1 MAGDAAHPARRRIV
15 HDAAE
20 ERRIGFVARPRQ
32 RLAALGRRDARPE
45 RLGRQKHRLL
55 HPERLEDVPRRV
67 PIDPLAAHALDDV
80 AQEEEVDVAVD
91 EPLAGPR
98 QRDFFTCAPDRLL
111 RTVELDVELE
121 IGTQAGDVRQQVT
134 DRDLGLSVPREL
146 GDEARH
152 RIAQPDPALLH
163 QLHHARRRRHHFG
176 ERGEIEQGVFGHRLG
191 RRQNRA
197 LTKRAG
203 VQDRVSAP
211 DENHCARKL
220 TLRDGLVDQLTD
232 ARKSRRLGR
241 DTAKNSDSEKQTK
254 HC

>member
-1 MAGDAAHPARRRIV
+1 M
-15 HDAAE
+15 
-20 ERRIGFVARPRQ
+20 PR
-32 RLAALGRRDARPE
+32 G
-45 RLGRQKHRLL
+45 
-55 HPERLEDVPRRV
+55 V
-67 PIDPLAAHALDDV
+67 PIDPLAAHSLDDV

-121 IGTQAGDVRQQVT
+121 IGTQAGDVRQQMT
-134 DRDLGLSVPREL
+134 DRDLGLAVAREL

-152 RIAQPDPALLH
+152 RIAQPDAAVLH

-197 LTKRAG
+197 SAERVG

-211 DENHCARKL
+211 DEDHRPWKL
-220 TLRDGLVDQLTD
+220 ALRDGLFDQLTN

-241 DTAKNSDSEKQTK
+241 DATKNSHSEKQRNRCRAGATRK
-254 HC
+254 GDG